1 MLTNFFRSR
10 QIILI
15 PVIVVM
21 GLLLWLPA
29 LGSNYTIAIQH
40 EMPLF
45 ELFAHFFV
53 NKPLLQLS
61 LAFLLVVAQAFLF
74 NSITEKHE
82 LFGKSSYLP
91 ALIYVIIFSFTPDAL
106 HLHPLLFANF
116 FILLS
121 VDALLNMYRKP
132 NAIGQSFE
140 TGLFIAIAT
149 LFYFPSIL
157 LLLFLLVGLFI
168 MRPFS
173 IREFILILLGFIF
186 PYLYVVVYYFFIGK
200 LDYLWFDKAVYNFI
214 VPAKPYEPQLLPFT
228 AVLLFTAVFFILS
241 IGRGNADGVRN
252 AAQYRSSI
260 AIFRWLFLFG
270 ALSLFLAPA
279 VYFEYGFIA
288 LIPLSIIWVN
298 YFLFARFTLLSDVL
312 FILLFVMMVYF
323 RMA

>member
-15 PVIVVM
+15 PIIVVI

-29 LGSNYTIAIQH
+29 IGTNYTLSLQH
-40 EMPLF
+40 EMPLY
-45 ELFAHFFV
+45 ELFVHFFA
-53 NKPLLQLS
+53 NKPFLQL
-61 LAFLLVVAQAFLF
+61 LIAFVLVVAQAFVF
-74 NSITEKHE
+74 NAITERHE

-91 ALIYVIIFSFTPDAL
+91 ALIYILLFSFTPEAL

-140 TGLFIAIAT
+140 TGLLIAIAT

-173 IREFILILLGFIF
+173 IREFILVVLGFVF
-186 PYLYVVVYYFFIGK
+186 PYLYVIVYYFFIGK
-200 LDYLWFDKAVYNFI
+200 LDYLWFDKAIYIFI
-214 VPAKPYEPQLLPFT
+214 VPAKAHEPQLLPFSS
-228 AVLLFTAVFFILS
+228 VLFFTGLFFLLA

-260 AIFRWLFLFG
+260 AIFRWLFLF
-270 ALSLFLAPA
+270 
-279 VYFEYGFIA
+279 
-288 LIPLSIIWVN
+288 
-298 YFLFARFTLLSDVL
+298 
-312 FILLFVMMVYF
+312 
-323 RMA
+323 

>member
-29 LGSNYTIAIQH
+29 IGSNYAIAIQH
-40 EMPLF
+40 EMPF
-45 ELFAHFFV
+45 YELFAQFFV
-53 NKPLLQLS
+53 NKPLLQL
-61 LAFLLVVAQAFLF
+61 LTAFLLVVAQAFLF

-91 ALIYVIIFSFTPDAL
+91 ALVYIIFFSFTPDAL

-140 TGLFIAIAT
+140 SGLFIAIAS

-173 IREFILILLGFIF
+173 IREFILVVLGFVF
-186 PYLYVVVYYFFIGK
+186 PYVYVIVYYFFIDK
-200 LDYLWFDKAVYNFI
+200 LDYLWFNKAIYHFI
-214 VPAKPYEPQLLPFT
+214 VPVKSHEEQLLPFSAILFFT
-228 AVLLFTAVFFILS
+228 GLFFLLA

-270 ALSLFLAPA
+270 ALSLLLAPA
-279 VYFEYGFIA
+279 IYFEYGFIV
-288 LIPLSIIWVN
+288 LIPLIIIWVN